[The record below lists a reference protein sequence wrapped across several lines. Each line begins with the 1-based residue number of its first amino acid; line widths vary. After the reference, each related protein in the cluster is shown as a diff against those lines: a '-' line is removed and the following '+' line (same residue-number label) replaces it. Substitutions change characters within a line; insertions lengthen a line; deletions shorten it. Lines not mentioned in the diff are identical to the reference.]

1 MKDKSKDTIT
11 VSADETQTGESQ
23 GLTDFLGG
31 VLKQRRL
38 AQHLTIQ
45 DVADLCDISRG
56 MLSRIENGQ
65 AAPSLD
71 TLHRICR
78 SMGISMSNLFKDF
91 DVPDGGARYVPRG
104 EGMVVVRRGTRRG
117 HSYELLAYDQ
127 GPKKLFEPFLIT
139 LDDESE
145 VFPRFQHEG
154 TEFIYM
160 LEGELEYRVGKHSH
174 LLSSGDALTFQGN
187 IPHGPEALR
196 SVPIRFL
203 SVIHYSETDERPAR
217 RKSPKRPR
225 NPR

>member
-1 MKDKSKDTIT
+1 MKEKSQKVAAADDTQ
-11 VSADETQTGESQ
+11 AGESQ
-23 GLTDFLGG
+23 GLSDFLGG
-31 VLKQRRL
+31 ALKQRRL

-78 SMGISMSNLFKDF
+78 GMGISMSNLFKDF

-104 EGMVVVRRGTRRG
+104 EGMVVVRRGTKRG
-117 HSYELLAYDQ
+117 HSYELLSYDQ

-139 LDDESE
+139 MDDESE

-160 LEGELEYRVGKHSH
+160 LEGELEYRVGKHSY
-174 LLSSGDALTFQGN
+174 LLNPGDAITFLGN

-203 SVIHYSETDERPAR
+203 SVIHYPEEYEKPRERG
-217 RKSPKRPR
+217 
-225 NPR
+225 

>member
-1 MKDKSKDTIT
+1 MKSRKESTAASDDTQA
-11 VSADETQTGESQ
+11 VESQ

-31 VLKQRRL
+31 ALKQRRL

-45 DVADLCDISRG
+45 NVADLCNISRG

-78 SMGISMSNLFKDF
+78 GMGISMSNLFKDF

-104 EGMVVVRRGTRRG
+104 EGMVVVRRGTKRG
-117 HSYELLAYDQ
+117 HSYELLSYDQ

-139 LDDESE
+139 MDDESE

-160 LEGELEYRVGKHSH
+160 LEGELADLPELAFNVWH
-174 LLSSGDALTFQGN
+174 LL
-187 IPHGPEALR
+187 
-196 SVPIRFL
+196 IRYL
-203 SVIHYSETDERPAR
+203 LPVAITTILVTGLL
-217 RKSPKRPR
+217 
-225 NPR
+225 

>member
-1 MKDKSKDTIT
+1 MSQNAPPGATANE
-11 VSADETQTGESQ
+11 SRAGETQ
-23 GLTDFLGG
+23 GLSDFLGRA
-31 VLKQRRL
+31 LKQRRL

-45 DVADLCDISRG
+45 DVADLCGISRG
-56 MLSRIENGQ
+56 MLSRIENSQ

-78 SMGISMSNLFKDF
+78 GMGISMSNLFKDF
-91 DVPDGGARYVPRG
+91 DVPDGGARYVPKG
-104 EGMVVVRRGTRRG
+104 EGMVVVRRGTKRG
-117 HSYELLAYDQ
+117 HSYELLSYDQ

-160 LEGELEYRVGKHSH
+160 LAGELEYRVGKHSY
-174 LLSSGDALTFQGN
+174 LLKSGDAITFQGN

-203 SVIHYSETDERPAR
+203 CVIYYPDE
-217 RKSPKRPR
+217 
-225 NPR
+225 